1 MDIPYFVAYYRVSTA
16 KQGQSGLGL
25 AAQQTTVAQFAAA
38 AQGKIIAEFT
48 EIESGKTDARAK
60 LLEAIAYAKAHK
72 SRLLIAK
79 LDRLSR
85 NVAFIFTLR
94 DSGVD
99 FQACDVPDAN
109 TLNIGIFA
117 TIAQHERELIS
128 RRTKEALAVKKQQGF
143 TLGKPENLT
152 DEARKKAYQVRRQI
166 AQAQDG
172 NQKAYQISKDL
183 RGQGLSFRRIAEKLN
198 GYGFSGVNGGK
209 YYAVTIQKLLR
220 LYA

>member
-1 MDIPYFVAYYRVSTA
+1 MDTPYFVAYYRVSTL

-25 AAQQTTVAQFAAA
+25 AAQQTTVAQFATA

-48 EIESGKTDARAK
+48 EVESGKTDARAK
-60 LLEAIAYAKAHK
+60 LLEAIAYAKSHK

-198 GYGFSGVNGGK
+198 GYGFNGVNGGK

-220 LYA
+220 LYG